1 MAVLRRGPLG
11 RNQAQVGAR
20 LQLVNLT
27 KHYDGIVATDRV
39 NLDIAPGEFVTLL
52 GPSGSGKT
60 TTLMMIAGFVTPTSG
75 QILLNGEDIAL
86 RPPHQRNIGIV
97 FQNYAL
103 FPHMTVAENV
113 AFPLKMRKWSRAEIE
128 QAVGE
133 ALELVRLKDFANRR
147 PRQLS
152 GGQQQR
158 IALARALVFRPPV
171 LLMDEPLG
179 ALDKKLREEMQL
191 EIKHIQES
199 THITT
204 VYVTHDQEEA
214 LTMSDRI
221 AVMRDGRV
229 EQVGS
234 PRDLYERPATAF
246 VADFIGESNF
256 FEGHLER
263 HDDRVLLVTDDGLRL
278 PVPASNEIERGE
290 QIGVTVR
297 PERIVIGQGLSGDP
311 VLRGTIEEV
320 IYVGDSTK
328 FRVLLGD
335 NRLITVKQQNR
346 LDAPR
351 WERGDLVE
359 CHWSV
364 EDTVVVHRARS
375 SSGGSPTHSLPAE
388 SM

>member
-20 LQLVNLT
+20 LQLANLT

-39 NLDIAPGEFVTLL
+39 NLDIVPGEFVTLL

-158 IALARALVFRPPV
+158 VALARALVFRPPV

-263 HDDRVLLVTDDGLRL
+263 HDDRVFLVTDDGLRL

>member
-75 QILLNGEDIAL
+75 QILLNGEDIAF
-86 RPPHQRNIGIV
+86 RPRHQRNIGIV